1 MLSSTTSKN
10 TYTGNGAVDTYA
22 YGFKIFDDDDL
33 LVTVRDTSGV
43 ETTLTKTTHYT
54 VSGVGET
61 SGGNVALVNGAFDW
75 IDGDGDLKTSY
86 VLTIRRVLTLSQD
99 LDLRNQGSYLP
110 EDVEDRFDKNVMIA
124 QQQQDEVD
132 RSVKLPETIA
142 PSSFDPTFPADLLAS
157 GAGGVPTV
165 NDAGT
170 GWADAA
176 EWPTATE
183 VSAAQ
188 GYAQASDASADAA
201 LVSESLAEEW
211 AIKVDG
217 IVDSTDYSAKAWA
230 IGGTGVTDTAS
241 RGAAKEWATETASTV
256 DGTGY
261 SSKEW
266 AQGTQTRGASGGGSA
281 KDWATYTGGT
291 VDDTGN
297 SAKYWAEDAAATA
310 AGFSSDLSTHEADTT
325 GIHGITDTANLVT
338 KDGAETLT
346 NKTLTTPIISTISNT
361 GTVTLPTA
369 TTTLVGRDTT
379 DTLTN
384 KTLTSPVVNSGTLNT
399 PVIDVASLTEQGSTP
414 STPSSGTKK
423 FYAKTDGKVYTLNS
437 AGEERQVGS
446 GTGAGGKNYLQ
457 DLYDG
462 TSVTGISTYADAAA
476 SSPVDG
482 TGGSPSISAAAL
494 NTSTPLRGTSSQRLS
509 KGAVNEQGEGWAIDF
524 TVDRADYEG
533 GKPLI
538 IQFRYKTSASYA
550 SSDIR
555 MFVYDRDGATLLNV
569 QDISNNSG
577 NLLASSNT
585 SLFTGTFYPNSSN
598 NDYRLIFHITSTNAS
613 AYDIDVIDLSVGP
626 DTVTPSAIVTEPVAY
641 TPTFVGLGSVT
652 SINITSWRVGNTLR
666 IAGNFTTGTC
676 TATTAT
682 MTLGFNGVSGGL
694 TIATNPT
701 AIALMGR
708 GQNGSTT
715 NPQIKNIVVLGTGG
729 GTVLNFSFER
739 TDAATS
745 PLVAQNGNAA
755 FIDSTKYSIQVEV
768 PIASW
773 AASAAQST
781 TEALFSTAKAAY
793 STNAGQSIP
802 NTTVTIVDFED
813 REYDNLGCV
822 TTGASWK
829 FTAPR
834 SNWYFGSARLAFVDS
849 AAWAAGELAQMFLY
863 KNGASFKALDYWE
876 AEAANTIY
884 VTLQGSFGIYLN
896 KGDTID
902 IRVQQISGGALALY
916 SASSTENWV
925 QIAEDPDF
933 SIFSVQGQ
941 WEILTATSATKT
953 PSATNNYHA
962 LSGNSLT
969 LTPGTWRLYG
979 QAAFAN
985 SGSAAAYTQFLF
997 NWFGANGAD
1006 SSSAPA
1012 ALSTV
1017 SGLTVL
1023 SVQASSNLLGPS
1035 SLETYQAATPT
1046 VVVRCTSSATVY
1058 LVSYA
1063 DMTTAANARITVY
1076 ANAERLQ

>member
-188 GYAQASDASADAA
+188 GYAQAADASADAA

-379 DTLTN
+379 DTMTN

-446 GTGAGGKNYLQ
+446 GAGAGGKNYLT
-457 DLYDG
+457 DLFDG
-462 TSVTGISTYADAAA
+462 TSVSGINTYADAAA
-476 SSPVDG
+476 ATPVDG

-494 NTSTPLRGTSSQRLS
+494 NTTTELRGTSSQRLS
-509 KGAVNEQGEGWAIDF
+509 KGAADEQGEGWSIDF
-524 TVDRADYEG
+524 TVDRQDYEG
-533 GKPLI
+533 GKPL
-538 IQFRYKTSASYA
+538 FFSMGYETSANYA
-550 SSDIR
+550 TGDVR
-555 MFVYDRDGATLLNV
+555 MFVYDVTNATLLTV
-569 QDISNNSG
+569 TAISGDGS
-577 NLLASSNT
+577 LTASPDPSK
-585 SLFTGTFYPNSSN
+585 FIGVFYPVSSSSS
-598 NDYRLIFHITSTNAS
+598 YRVIFHITSTNAS
-613 AYDIDVIDLSVGP
+613 AWDLDVIDLSISPQTTQPG
-626 DTVTPSAIVTEPVAY
+626 AIVTEPVAY
-641 TPTFVGLGSVT
+641 TPTFTGFGTVSGVEMY
-652 SINITSWRVGNTLR
+652 SWREGSNLVISGR
-666 IAGNFTTGTC
+666 FTIGTP
-676 TATTAT
+676 TATEAR
-682 MTLGFNGVSGGL
+682 MTLGFNGTSANVTSAGSAIIP
-694 TIATNPT
+694 TIRQA
-701 AIALMGR
+701 G
-708 GQNGSTT
+708 
-715 NPQIKNIVVLGTGG
+715 LGTYSVAAAFTPVQLIEPSVTYLTFGIQSG
-729 GTVLNFSFER
+729 SFAGTSKR
-739 TDAATS
+739 
-745 PLVAQNGNAA
+745 NGNDFNTGATMTFFA
-755 FIDSTKYSIQVEV
+755 KV
-768 PIASW
+768 PIANW
-773 AASAAQST
+773 PPSAALST
-781 TEALFSTAKAAY
+781 SEAMFSTATVKASGNPASATAGNPIIAPTKDWDPLGAY
-793 STNAGQSIP
+793 STS
-802 NTTVTIVDFED
+802 
-813 REYDNLGCV
+813 
-822 TTGASWK
+822 TGL

-834 SNWYFGSARLAFVDS
+834 TGRYKMYGSFTS
-849 AAWAAGELAQMFLY
+849 AAAGGIGL
-863 KNGASFKALDYWE
+863 K
-876 AEAANTIY
+876 
-884 VTLQGSFGIYLN
+884 IYLDSTDSGYIGFSDSN
-896 KGDTID
+896 GDGNFTGAISATKGQTISLRPD
-902 IRVQQISGGALALY
+902 GTLDLTQVYLIFEEI
-916 SASSTENWV
+916 
-925 QIAEDPDF
+925 PDF
-933 SIFSVQGQ
+933 SIFSVYGITELLPLTGYSSGGLVNYSITAGQ
-941 WEILTATSATKT
+941 WGDLDSE
-953 PSATNNYHA
+953 
-962 LSGNSLT
+962 T
-969 LTPGTWRLYG
+969 LTPGEWDVDAT
-979 QAAFAN
+979 ATF
-985 SGSAAAYTQFLF
+985 F
-997 NWFGANGAD
+997 ANGAVTTTTISLGISTTSGNSSTGLVIGD
-1006 SSSAPA
+1006 SQ
-1012 ALSTV
+1012 
-1017 SGLTVL
+1017 VL
-1023 SVQASSNLLGPS
+1023 NTKTTTTG
-1035 SLETYQAATPT
+1035 TYEA
-1046 VVVRCTSSATVY
+1046 
-1058 LVSYA
+1058 
-1063 DMTTAANARITVY
+1063 MTISMKGITVTASTTY
-1076 ANAERLQ
+1076 YFKAIAITSITNLQIGWSWRFRRIK